1 MSTPNCTTRVDISHN
16 HYGHGFFMLTS
27 TFIVPS
33 ALFRKKKGKLYEP
46 AVRASKPA
54 SSSTGQHD
62 NMYAEVRE
70 TNGQPEKPPLE
81 FDGGAA
87 STSDYDYA
95 VVPKAGV
102 FGPDGVAATEE
113 APDRPQS
120 TPIAEHQYASISKDG
135 SSKPQDS
142 TKAHHR
148 TPPPKPSPF
157 SGTLYICSSLMR
169 TYSVYTWV

>member
-1 MSTPNCTTRVDISHN
+1 M
-16 HYGHGFFMLTS
+16 
-27 TFIVPS
+27 
-33 ALFRKKKGKLYEP
+33 KKGKLYEP

-87 STSDYDYA
+87 STADYDYA

-102 FGPDGVAATEE
+102 FVPDGVAATEE

-135 SSKPQDS
+135 SSKPQGS
-142 TKAHHR
+142 SPHPLPKAHHK

-157 SGTLYICSSLMR
+157 SGTLYIRM
-169 TYSVYTWV
+169 